1 MKSRQLSFHMIVFC
15 KTKFELSLFYFYCL
29 VGRKEL
35 LFVKTYLII
44 FILQANPKT
53 RGYLWFCTEC
63 DESVSDWELW
73 ITRGG
78 IFHTIPV
85 GGEGEGTP
93 KGMVFAPFWSEKGYR
108 LCLFWS
114 EFGYGFRGNTWTYLS
129 FLSWSFQFQ
138 MNKKELKGKSNM
150 RIRGGF

>member
-1 MKSRQLSFHMIVFC
+1 MKPSQLSYHMIVFC
-15 KTKFELSLFYFYCL
+15 KTNLELSLFFVYCL

-85 GGEGEGTP
+85 GGGGVP
-93 KGMVFAPFWSEKGYR
+93 QRVWFLRRFGLKRGIDFAYSGLNSGMVFEGMHERICRFSLGRFNSKWIRK
-108 LCLFWS
+108 
-114 EFGYGFRGNTWTYLS
+114 
-129 FLSWSFQFQ
+129 
-138 MNKKELKGKSNM
+138 KGKSNM

>member
-78 IFHTIPV
+78 ICRTITV
-85 GGEGEGTP
+85 RGGTP
-93 KGMVFAPFWSEKGYR
+93 LYLPYRYVPLQRVGVLRRFGLKTGIDFACSGLNSGMVFEGMHERICR
-108 LCLFWS
+108 LNSKWI
-114 EFGYGFRGNTWTYLS
+114 R
-129 FLSWSFQFQ
+129 
-138 MNKKELKGKSNM
+138 KKE
-150 RIRGGF
+150 

>member
-63 DESVSDWELW
+63 DESVSEWELW

-85 GGEGEGTP
+85 GIGGGGGTLLYFP
-93 KGMVFAPFWSEKGYR
+93 FWYESPQRVWVLRRFGLKTGIDFAYSGLNSGMVFEGMHESICRFNSKWIS
-108 LCLFWS
+108 
-114 EFGYGFRGNTWTYLS
+114 
-129 FLSWSFQFQ
+129 
-138 MNKKELKGKSNM
+138 NKE
-150 RIRGGF
+150 